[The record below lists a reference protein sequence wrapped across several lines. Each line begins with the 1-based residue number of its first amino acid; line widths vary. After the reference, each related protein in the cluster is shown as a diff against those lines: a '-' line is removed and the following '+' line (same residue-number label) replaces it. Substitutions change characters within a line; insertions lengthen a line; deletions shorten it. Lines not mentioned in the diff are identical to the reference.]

1 MPQENGVMPGL
12 YSSISQPNLATAVS
26 PTPQTPNG
34 NTDLNLEQSF
44 DQNNDL
50 SFEDESVV
58 KVEGMVWKIVLYN
71 FLDEAKH
78 DIKNYSD
85 RLIIVNRRS
94 EAE

>member
-1 MPQENGVMPGL
+1 MRQENGVMPGL

-44 DQNNDL
+44 DQNNAL

-71 FLDEAKH
+71 
-78 DIKNYSD
+78 Y
-85 RLIIVNRRS
+85 
-94 EAE
+94 